1 MKKDI
6 NNLEKIQ
13 LRATKMIEE
22 CRGLNY
28 EDRLRVSGLTKL
40 VDRRDRGHMIEVF
53 KITKGLDSV
62 DYHQHF
68 FSSRLH
74 VELEGINS
82 RL

>member
-1 MKKDI
+1 
-6 NNLEKIQ
+6 
-13 LRATKMIEE
+13 MIKE

-28 EDRLRVSGLTKL
+28 EDRLRVSGLTTL
-40 VDRRDRGHMIEVF
+40 VDRRDRGDMIEVF
-53 KITKGLDSV
+53 KIMKGLDSV
-62 DYHQHF
+62 DYQHF